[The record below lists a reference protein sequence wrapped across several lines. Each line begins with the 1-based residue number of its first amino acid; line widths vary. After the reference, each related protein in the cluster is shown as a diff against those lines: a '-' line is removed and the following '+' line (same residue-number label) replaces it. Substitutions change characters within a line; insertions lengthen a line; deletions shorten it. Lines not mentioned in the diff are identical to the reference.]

1 MRLAPL
7 SRMQNFAVII
17 QRAGLAILMAVGAHV
32 HATADVIGQ
41 AAESAR
47 QNSQA
52 AQANRNLADQLYRQ
66 ALQDHDN
73 AWSSFPPNVGLLSKA
88 LQESKDAK
96 AADDQAKEFARGA
109 MHSIHTGGNSGDFNL
124 QKYGVL
130 SEQQLSDLANKSSPY
145 MPAAEKTLGKYG
157 MELTPDK
164 MSIKTPL
171 GTLPLDMSMNVL
183 EKGLRGIASK
193 LGYNPDDVSSGLK
206 AGERAR
212 DAMASK
218 IMNQLGSSV
227 STRTAGG
234 PGASVAPESSGAG
247 FGEGKRDDKPVASA
261 NAAAENSG
269 EGVPSGTSGD
279 NRQEELQRNRK
290 AFLEKMGVGILSAD
304 PLGASHQDIFKMVH
318 LRYQALR
325 SEGEFI
331 ETDAI
336 VELAQSRAGAA
347 PKANSAPLRSPASF
361 GPIQPMI
368 ESPAAKISSR

>member
-1 MRLAPL
+1 M
-7 SRMQNFAVII
+7 SVDAVNIK
-17 QRAGLAILMAVGAHV
+17 RAALAILIAASTRAF
-32 HATADVIGQ
+32 ATADVIGQ

-52 AQANRNLADQLYRQ
+52 AQINRHLADQLYKQ
-66 ALQDHDN
+66 ALQDHDK

-130 SEQQLSDLANKSSPY
+130 SEQKLSDLANRSSPY

-157 MELTPDK
+157 MQLTPDK

-193 LGYNPDDVSSGLK
+193 LGYNPEDVTSGLR
-206 AGERAR
+206 AGEKAR
-212 DAMASK
+212 DAMAAK
-218 IMNQLGSSV
+218 LMNNIENGSAA
-227 STRTAGG
+227 RTAVEG
-234 PGASVAPESSGAG
+234 PVGIGPRQLEPSGADAKREERPLAMSGEPTESNPADQSVAGGES
-247 FGEGKRDDKPVASA
+247 
-261 NAAAENSG
+261 
-269 EGVPSGTSGD
+269 
-279 NRQEELQRNRK
+279 RQEELQRKRE
-290 AFLEKMGVGILSAD
+290 AFLERMGLGLAGAE
-304 PLGASHQDIFKMVH
+304 PLGASQQDIFKMIH

-325 SEGEFI
+325 TEGKFI
-331 ETDAI
+331 EIDFLP
-336 VELAQSRAGAA
+336 LALRQESY
-347 PKANSAPLRSPASF
+347 PKGRVSSVLRRPANN
-361 GPIQPMI
+361 GPIQPMP
-368 ESPAAKISSR
+368 EESSR

>member
-1 MRLAPL
+1 MVNGLPNFTSVLPLLLAL
-7 SRMQNFAVII
+7 FSARTF
-17 QRAGLAILMAVGAHV
+17 
-32 HATADVIGQ
+32 ATADVIGQ

-52 AQANRNLADQLYRQ
+52 AQANRNLADQLYKQ
-66 ALQDHDN
+66 ALQDHDR

-157 MELTPDK
+157 MQLTPDK

-183 EKGLRGIASK
+183 EKGLRGVASK
-193 LGYNPDDVSSGLK
+193 LGYNPDDVSSGLR

-212 DAMASK
+212 DAMAAK
-218 IMNQLGSSV
+218 LMNKMDPINLA
-227 STRTAGG
+227 RAGG
-234 PGASVAPESSGAG
+234 ESGPAASAAGTALTGTEAKREAAPQMPAGTQATAAAGDGGA
-247 FGEGKRDDKPVASA
+247 PVAES
-261 NAAAENSG
+261 
-269 EGVPSGTSGD
+269 
-279 NRQEELQRNRK
+279 RQEELQRNRK
-290 AFLEKMGVGILSAD
+290 AFLERMGIGENNTE
-304 PLGASHQDIFKMVH
+304 PLGASHQDIFKMIH
-318 LRYQALR
+318 FRYQALR

-331 ETDAI
+331 ETDLLPLTI
-336 VELAQSRAGAA
+336 AQTAVGKSSAA
-347 PKANSAPLRSPASF
+347 YPLRKPASN
-361 GPIQPMI
+361 GPIQPMP
-368 ESPAAKISSR
+368 EVSNR